1 MQDIE
6 RSYATSTLFTFGKE
20 GDYKVPHH
28 YVNILELIR
37 MYLAK
42 DWSISIHHIL
52 RDGNSCVDILAK
64 MGANSSDHFVTFNE
78 PLHCLTLALLDYTLD
93 VSF

>member
-6 RSYATSTLFTFGKE
+6 SSYATPTLHVVQLVMKE
-20 GDYKVPHH
+20 TTRFHH
-28 YVNILELIR
+28 YVNLLELIR

-52 RDGNSCVDILAK
+52 REGNSCADILAK
-64 MGANSSDHFVTFNE
+64 MRANSS
-78 PLHCLTLALLDYTLD
+78 
-93 VSF
+93 